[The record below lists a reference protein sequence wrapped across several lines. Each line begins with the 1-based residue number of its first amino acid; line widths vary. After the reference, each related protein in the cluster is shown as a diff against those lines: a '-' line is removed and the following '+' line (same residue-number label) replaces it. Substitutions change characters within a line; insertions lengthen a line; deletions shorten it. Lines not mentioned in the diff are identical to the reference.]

1 MKMKDKKIFKGLT
14 AIVLCVVMVVTSLP
28 LVVFAAGTYNP
39 VPYFPT
45 VEEGRRYAAYKNSNG
60 GITVT
65 FPSAS
70 ANTERKAK
78 TVTGY
83 LVELVDMGPKD
94 QLHTDTVIFSK
105 TVSAV
110 SGQSSYEAEI
120 TADELRTI
128 SGLENGLLSD
138 RSYNISITAYD
149 NEGWFSETLNT
160 VVSNIP
166 VFMLSD
172 PIEPLV
178 TDAHA
183 ARIMASMEGRNNN
196 NYSENGNANN
206 GVDYYITGNANALQV
221 IGRYQQTGME
231 NSSGKDTHGYGFT
244 IRQLTNGQTQGFLTS
259 YSRQTWD
266 FSGAEEVWFWLDLSQ
281 VDLQGLSFQMIAN
294 EKQWIGW
301 ADGSELYGQNDSY
314 TNHIFSTT
322 GYQGGDA
329 YCRLLQT
336 DGTWKKFNM
345 PDGTI
350 DLGHYRGY
358 VRVPIEFFCATEDI
372 YIALSNQDFGRNKG
386 GSSDLD
392 TGGSFTN
399 KGYNRTKT
407 LERVQQF
414 VSANWQ
420 YNPPVLVTAAGT
432 PINDALLLQRRS
444 LRGNW
449 SNSGAWI
456 TTTHQFDFNNTDEF
470 PDLLGGYMLA
480 AGLDDGE
487 VRNNNLAGNG
497 RRAYIDENGNIQNYE
512 GAYKAIED
520 MYAMGFSYTGASADS
535 LDKSFFMDNVV
546 FYRTDGG
553 SYSENAVGDNV
564 NTGEPIANYYDQ
576 TVEIPRAI
584 FNACNQYF
592 DDNPNWGDYRAVN
605 YIEEMIEAYKNGF
618 AGTST
623 GNGFLSEA
631 NLTAT
636 AARLNMDSA
645 WNDFLQARQACIDA
659 GTYGSDNNEATDL
672 IGPLVSEIEKLPDI
686 SEAMTITQETQD
698 LIKHI
703 WQVYDQLS
711 LDQLDMLGLRNE
723 YKLLE
728 YYKYMASALRNN
740 TVPVG
745 DRLAS
750 TPYIMFNDFESFN
763 LGTHAYHLEN
773 DLNAGNPGSQQ
784 PNTGIGGNYH
794 RTDVPDLSTTDYRFK
809 KALVTYTGSAFKM
822 FSGHTS
828 DNATSDAGMAD
839 TLGNNLKDSGEFR
852 WNAAWATVDDNGFM
866 GTNGLSMTIDSQYYS
881 NNEGEY
887 NAVSFTRMGV
897 EDENPAA
904 LRQQNTGL
912 DGLGDFASS
921 NITVANGANPPISLV
936 FYCDFS
942 QLSNFRLSVIFHAYC
957 PNHDDYGDPEFEDFA
972 LDFGSDSKNRRFW
985 LLSPNTGEWIQCDV
999 DGKIY
1004 TLPSSSSGNDGVE
1017 TLSLNGYK
1025 GYIMIPLQYFL
1036 SGRRGALNIGGYDYA
1051 LSTDTPALNSIY
1063 RIQIGI
1069 APNGSDADAANLDGR
1084 SFTIDNVGFSYDPS
1098 AYASVV
1104 ASRKANGT
1112 VDINFDEMTDSK
1124 STSAYKFGELVM
1136 SIDPY
1141 DDTTFTN
1148 LVAEARALYNGLTD
1162 FQKTHES
1169 VKNAYSILQK
1179 YENWINGTEPKP
1191 MPEMTVADIK
1201 AAVAALPNQITG
1213 RDGRDPIRGEY
1224 DLPYPYN
1231 IDTDSIDYS
1240 QYGLSGDSDEIQ
1252 AILDLYNNSVARLSP
1267 TQKAQLGDA
1276 YEQVVHA
1283 YEAATRLRSLELAYN
1298 DANAV
1303 HEAFEALYI
1312 DPDEDGAGDT
1322 FISVE
1327 EYDDVKSLWEQ
1338 YTDLTFYSKYMLEN
1352 MNGTMELQEETVVIT
1367 LKRLLR
1373 NIAKTTTTSGVTLTG
1388 GVLQLINTYK
1398 ELYESTRSK
1407 LSGYTQ
1413 TVDLDTLK
1421 DKYEEYNSLVPAYY
1435 SILELYS
1442 IWYEEDDNYSTWD
1455 TGGSYPKWNESSA
1468 SDGFADGI
1476 LALFPVNVTGLN
1488 GDKDT
1493 SEVTINLTSENCKA
1507 GESATY
1513 NVLYSVY
1520 LDWLT
1525 NETDV
1530 KYVTIESENGKMV
1543 LSNTNQEAEYKVS
1556 VSGGATVNTT
1566 SANLATATK
1575 LNDVANNTY
1584 TKNSPLNFVVK
1595 VSFDEEPDVQ
1605 LPVSDKLILRF
1616 YHENGTEIEKL
1627 RKTINV
1633 TYTPDDNYEV
1643 YIPAEFPIDW
1653 DYEDGTDVS
1662 YEVVTYLSEGASLD
1676 VSVAQANGATPNVLV
1691 NAATGDTLPITTANF
1706 GKQSFTGVITEKTS
1720 PSPAPTLTVT
1730 DWSKP
1735 IDKYETQLTYTV
1747 SFNPASP

>member
-1 MKMKDKKIFKGLT
+1 MKMKNKKIFKGLT
-14 AIVLCVVMVVTSLP
+14 AIVLCVVLIVTSLP

-83 LVELVDMGPKD
+83 LVELADMGPKD

-105 TVSAV
+105 TVAAM

-120 TADELRTI
+120 TANELHTI

-178 TDAHA
+178 TSGTA
-183 ARIMASMEGRNNN
+183 ARIMEDMSGATNSQ
-196 NYSENGNANN
+196 STDGNSNN
-206 GVDYYITGNANALQV
+206 GIDYKITGNAGALQV

-231 NSSGKDTHGYGFT
+231 DSSGKDTYGYGFT
-244 IRQLTNGQTQGFLTS
+244 VRQLTNGATQGFLTS

-281 VDLQGLSFQMIAN
+281 VDLQGLAFQLIAN

-314 TNHIFSTT
+314 TDHIFSTT
-322 GYQGGDA
+322 GYQGSDA

-372 YIALSNQDFGRNKG
+372 YIALSNQDFGRDKG
-386 GSSDLD
+386 GSGDLD
-392 TGGSFTN
+392 TGGNISN
-399 KGYNRTKT
+399 KGYNREKT
-407 LERVQQF
+407 LERVRQF

-420 YNPPVLVTAAGT
+420 YNPSVLVTAAGT
-432 PINDALLLQRRS
+432 PINQALLLQRRS

-449 SNSGAWI
+449 STGAVWV
-456 TTTHQFDFNNTDEF
+456 TTTHQFDFNNAGEF
-470 PDLLGGYMLA
+470 PDLEGGYMLA
-480 AGLDDGE
+480 AGLTDSE

-497 RRAYIDENGNIQNYE
+497 KRAYIENGQVMNREN
-512 GAYKAIED
+512 AYKAIED
-520 MYAMGFSYTGASADS
+520 MYAIGFSYTGVSEDS
-535 LDKSFFMDNVV
+535 LDKSFFLDNVV

-553 SYSENAVGDNV
+553 QYSSNTLNGNAS
-564 NTGEPIANYYDQ
+564 TGEPIANYYDQ

-631 NLTAT
+631 NLTAM

-645 WNDFLQARQACIDA
+645 WNNFLEARQACIDA

-672 IGPLVSEIEKLPDI
+672 IGPLVSEIEKLPDV

-750 TPYIMFNDFESFN
+750 TPYIMFNDFESYT
-763 LGTHAYHLEN
+763 LGTRAYQLEN
-773 DLNAGNPGSQQ
+773 DANAGNSAGA
-784 PNTGIGGNYH
+784 TGE
-794 RTDVPDLSTTDYRFK
+794 SAADYRFTK
-809 KALVTYTGSAFKM
+809 SLVTYTANAFDD
-822 FSGHTS
+822 FNGHKD
-828 DNATSDAGMAD
+828 DNNTRSLNFDIPTD
-839 TLGNNLKDSGEFR
+839 TLRNNITKSDFR
-852 WNAAWATVDDNGFM
+852 IYPFWATVDGNGFM
-866 GTNGLSMTIDSQYYS
+866 GTNGLTATIDSQYYS
-881 NNEGEY
+881 EGEGEY
-887 NAVSFTRMGV
+887 NAVSFTRMGAESDAV
-897 EDENPAA
+897 T
-904 LRQQNTGL
+904 LRGYNAGL
-912 DGLGDFASS
+912 DSLGDFAST
-921 NITVANGANPPISLV
+921 NITVKNGANPPICLV
-936 FYCDFS
+936 FYVDFS
-942 QLSNFRLSVIFHAYC
+942 ELSNFRISAAIHAYV
-957 PNHDDYGDPEFEDFA
+957 DGEYEDFS
-972 LDFGSDSKNRRFW
+972 LDMGDSSDNRAFW
-985 LLSPNTGEWIQCDV
+985 LLSPTTGEWVKCTNT
-999 DGKIY
+999 KRMY
-1004 TLPSSSSGNDGVE
+1004 TLTSDVGGELKLDN
-1017 TLSLNGYK
+1017 YR
-1025 GYIMIPLQYFL
+1025 GYIMIPLEFFR
-1036 SGRRGALNIGGYDYA
+1036 SGYRGAVGWGYDYA
-1051 LSTDTPALNSIY
+1051 LSEEANALNGIY
-1063 RIQIGI
+1063 RIQIGV
-1069 APNGSDADAANLDGR
+1069 APLDSNNSDGNAAAAGLDGR
-1084 SFTIDNVGFSYDPS
+1084 NFTIDNVGFSYDPI

-1104 ASRKANGT
+1104 ASRKAKGI

-1141 DDTTFTN
+1141 DDTTFAN
-1148 LVAEARALYNGLTD
+1148 LVAEARTIYDGLTA

-1169 VKNAYSILQK
+1169 VKNAYSILER
-1179 YENWINGTEPKP
+1179 YEKWINGTEPKP

-1201 AAVAALPNQITG
+1201 ATVAALPNQITG

-1240 QYGLSGDSDEIQ
+1240 QYGLSGDTDEIQ

-1267 TQKAQLGDA
+1267 TQKAELGDA

-1283 YEAATRLRSLELAYN
+1283 YEAATRLRLLELAYN
-1298 DANAV
+1298 DATAV
-1303 HEAFEALYI
+1303 HDAFETLYI

-1373 NIAKTTTTSGVTLTG
+1373 NIAETTTTSGVTLTG

-1407 LSGYTQ
+1407 LSGYAQ
-1413 TVDLDTLK
+1413 TVDLATLK
-1421 DKYEEYNSLVPAYY
+1421 AEYEEYNSLVPAYY
-1435 SILELYS
+1435 SILELYN
-1442 IWYEEDDNYSTWD
+1442 IWYEEDDNYSMWD
-1455 TGGSYPKWNESSA
+1455 TSGSYPKWNESSA

-1488 GDKDT
+1488 GDADLD
-1493 SEVTINLTSENCKA
+1493 EVTLSLTSENYSS
-1507 GESATY
+1507 GVSATY
-1513 NVLYSVY
+1513 NVIYSVY
-1520 LDWLT
+1520 LPWI
-1525 NETDV
+1525 EGSDV
-1530 KYVTIESENGKMV
+1530 KYVTLESENGKMV
-1543 LSNTNQEAEYKVS
+1543 LSDTNQEAEYKVS

-1566 SANLATATK
+1566 SANLTTATK
-1575 LNDVANNTY
+1575 LNDVANNAY
-1584 TKNSPLNFVVK
+1584 TKNGPLNFEVK

-1616 YHENGTEIEKL
+1616 YHEDGTEIEEL

-1653 DYEDGTDVS
+1653 DYEDSTDVS

-1706 GKQSFTGVITEKTS
+1706 GTQNFTGVITEKTS
-1720 PSPAPTLTVT
+1720 PNPAPTLTVT

-1747 SFNPASP
+1747 SFNPANP